1 MNLSSENIY
10 AIIHICFLLSIFW
23 VAAIYGIEQ
32 SYEIGK
38 KPQDGFKIVR
48 NKNGRA
54 IIKIEWPFMIV
65 YSFFAIIYIT
75 LLGGI
80 ALIIQDALYELS
92 NWIFKTSIASKLG
105 YYEDSVI
112 ALLYGL
118 IITWGYYS
126 GKAWG
131 CYFLAGQ
138 ILACINKRNS
148 LQHPEKDISVLKV
161 LEENMRLEETHQNR
175 Y

>member
-10 AIIHICFLLSIFW
+10 AIIHIGFLLSIFW

-54 IIKIEWPFMIV
+54 ILKIEWPFMLV
-65 YSFFAIIYIT
+65 YSFFTIVYIGI
-75 LLGGI
+75 LGGI
-80 ALIIQDALYELS
+80 ALIIQDGLYELS

-105 YYEDSVI
+105 YSEEYVI

-118 IITWGYYS
+118 IMTWGYYS
-126 GKAWG
+126 GKAWA
-131 CYFLAGQ
+131 CYFFS
-138 ILACINKRNS
+138 RPNS
-148 LQHPEKDISVLKV
+148 HFCK
-161 LEENMRLEETHQNR
+161 
-175 Y
+175 